1 MPRGSGVNRIPRC
14 VLRALLVGQTVC
26 LTVPTTAISETAPVI
41 APEVRQ
47 LVGASSARVI
57 VELRLDDP
65 GDPNQRPEAIACAQ
79 DALLSRLPHSH
90 VSVARRYTSVPLL
103 ALEIDATALAA
114 LEAMPDLVVSVKP
127 DGRSK
132 TQ

>member
-1 MPRGSGVNRIPRC
+1 
-14 VLRALLVGQTVC
+14 
-26 LTVPTTAISETAPVI
+26 
-41 APEVRQ
+41 
-47 LVGASSARVI
+47 
-57 VELRLDDP
+57 
-65 GDPNQRPEAIACAQ
+65 
-79 DALLSRLPHSH
+79 
-90 VSVARRYTSVPLL
+90 VPLL

>member
-1 MPRGSGVNRIPRC
+1 LNCVPRC
-14 VLRALLVGQTVC
+14 VRSALLVGQIVC
-26 LTVPTTAISETAPVI
+26 LTVPTTAISETAPLI
-41 APEVRQ
+41 APEIRQ

-57 VELRLDDP
+57 VELRFDES
-65 GDPNQRPEAIACAQ
+65 GGANQRPEAIARAQ
-79 DALLSRLPHSH
+79 DALLSRLPQSH
-90 VSVARRYTSVPLL
+90 ISVARRYTSVPLL

-127 DGRSK
+127 DRRSK